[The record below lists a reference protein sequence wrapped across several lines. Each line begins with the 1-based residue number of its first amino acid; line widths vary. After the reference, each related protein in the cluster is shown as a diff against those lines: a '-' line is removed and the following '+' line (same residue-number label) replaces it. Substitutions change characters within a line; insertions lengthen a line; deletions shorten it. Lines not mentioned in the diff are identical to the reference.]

1 MISDVV
7 SDTKFLLDNKTYLSK
22 IDELDASGI
31 PTATSLPASY
41 LIDELYTEYND
52 KVKDVTTDAYRYY
65 SPIVTLEDNFE
76 AMQIHFQTDAILPP
90 TTEMYIYY
98 RIKTIGMS
106 NFEEY
111 EKMHLIT
118 AASNKYST
126 DSKTK
131 LLEFNTQRPVT
142 SSRFKQFQIK
152 IRFVS
157 SDYVNAP
164 TLKNIRIIA
173 LDN

>member
-1 MISDVV
+1 MY
-7 SDTKFLLDNKTYLSK
+7 KRQ
-22 IDELDASGI
+22 
-31 PTATSLPASY
+31 
-41 LIDELYTEYND
+41 
-52 KVKDVTTDAYRYY
+52 RYY
-65 SPIVTLEDNFE
+65 SPIVTLENNFE
-76 AMQIHFQTDAILPP
+76 AMQIHLQSDAILSP
-90 TTEMYIYY
+90 TTEMYVYY
-98 RIKTIGMS
+98 RVKAAGMS
-106 NFEEY
+106 SFEEY

-118 AASNKYST
+118 ASSNKYST